1 MIILA
6 RVSVRSCSSSFLAVF
21 ELFSKLFVCGC
32 CKGSLWVHVPSSV
45 ILYCS
50 CNLFLFFV
58 LHQTA
63 SVFWA
68 PLLLASASVKDAGSV
83 PCAGFLLQSMNIF
96 RSAQAM
102 LQTTFSRHPSTET
115 MMLPSSA
122 LSLSF
127 YIGHSVP

>member
-6 RVSVRSCSSSFLAVF
+6 HVSVRSCSSSFLVVF
-21 ELFSKLFVCGC
+21 EPVSNLFVCGC
-32 CKGSLWVHVPSSV
+32 CKGSLRVRVQCSV

-50 CNLFLFFV
+50 CNLFLFSV

-68 PLLLASASVKDAGSV
+68 PLLLALASIKHAGSV
-83 PCAGFLLQSMNIF
+83 PGAGFLLQSMNIF

-102 LQTTFSRHPSTET
+102 LQAPFSRCLSTENT
-115 MMLPSSA
+115 MLTPA
-122 LSLSF
+122 ELSLSF
-127 YIGHSVP
+127 HIGHSVP